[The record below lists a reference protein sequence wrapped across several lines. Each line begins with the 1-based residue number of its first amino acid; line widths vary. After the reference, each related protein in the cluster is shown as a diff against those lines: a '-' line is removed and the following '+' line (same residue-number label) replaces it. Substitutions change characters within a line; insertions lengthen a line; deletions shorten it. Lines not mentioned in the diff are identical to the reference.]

1 MQSAPVLNIYIA
13 VESVRNTMAVRSS
26 DLRLFLDVRPEQEK
40 AHPEPNGNTLVIF
53 LKYFD
58 AAKQQLYGVGKV
70 YVQRQMKVGDLS
82 GLIYERMRWPGS
94 TPLKFFEEIKPGMIE
109 LMKSKATF
117 AQSEIQDGDII
128 CFQVEIGEKE

>member
-1 MQSAPVLNIYIA
+1 
-13 VESVRNTMAVRSS
+13 MAVRSA
-26 DLRLFLDVRPEQEK
+26 DLKLFLDVRPEHEK
-40 AHPEPNGNTLVIF
+40 THPEPNGNTLMIF

-82 GLIYERMRWPGS
+82 TIIYERMRWPAT

-109 LMKSKATF
+109 LMKGKATF

-128 CFQVEIGEKE
+128 CFQVEIPDKE